1 MLFLHEFASLIEINN
16 QKIFIEIYM
25 YMYLY
30 IASNV
35 FVAERFGCFKMS
47 LNVKKTQ
54 HITYFTGFFC
64 KNKKLSECFIC
75 LTTTDH
81 LQWHFKT

>member
-1 MLFLHEFASLIEINN
+1 
-16 QKIFIEIYM
+16 M
-25 YMYLY
+25 YMNLY

-47 LNVKKTQ
+47 LNVKKNP
-54 HITYFTGFFC
+54 TYYLFYRIFFVIC
-64 KNKKLSECFIC
+64 KNKMLSECFIC

>member
-1 MLFLHEFASLIEINN
+1 MLFSHEFSSLIEINN
-16 QKIFIEIYM
+16 KKMFIEIYM

-47 LNVKKTQ
+47 LNVEKTNKLL
-54 HITYFTGFFC
+54 IFTVF
-64 KNKKLSECFIC
+64 L
-75 LTTTDH
+75 
-81 LQWHFKT
+81 

>member
-1 MLFLHEFASLIEINN
+1 MLFSHEFSSLIEINN

-47 LNVKKTQ
+47 LNVEKNNTLL
-54 HITYFTGFFC
+54 IFTVF
-64 KNKKLSECFIC
+64 L
-75 LTTTDH
+75 
-81 LQWHFKT
+81 

>member
-1 MLFLHEFASLIEINN
+1 M
-16 QKIFIEIYM
+16 YM
-25 YMYLY
+25 YMNLY

-47 LNVKKTQ
+47 LNVKKKPNILLILQ
-54 HITYFTGFFC
+54 GFFVIC